1 MSRCANMSNTVVIM
15 KRDQLMALHTGTLMK
30 RRDEL
35 LKCDES
41 LEMSDNLKTEQ
52 VSPEFIQYKNTKEW
66 KKAYADIKEILSTR
80 EHVPNKKERKIL
92 RQQKAKQGK

>member
-1 MSRCANMSNTVVIM
+1 MSNRVVRM
-15 KRDQLMALHTGTLMK
+15 KRDQLLTLHTGTLMK

-41 LEMSDNLKTEQ
+41 LEMSDSQPTEQ
-52 VSPEFIQYKNTKEW
+52 IPPGLIQYKNTKEW
-66 KKAYADIKEILSTR
+66 QEAYADIKEILSTR

-92 RQQKAKQGK
+92 RQQKAKQR

>member
-1 MSRCANMSNTVVIM
+1 MT
-15 KRDQLMALHTGTLMK
+15 LHTGTLMK

-41 LEMSDNLKTEQ
+41 LEMSDSQHTKQIPLGL
-52 VSPEFIQYKNTKEW
+52 IQYKNTKEW
-66 KKAYADIKEILSTR
+66 QEAYTDVKEILSTR

-92 RQQKAKQGK
+92 RQQNAKNRK

>member
-30 RRDEL
+30 RRDQL
-35 LKCDES
+35 LRCDES
-41 LEMSDNLKTEQ
+41 LEMSDSLGTEQ
-52 VSPEFIQYKNTKEW
+52 ASPKSIQYKNTKEW
-66 KKAYADIKEILSTR
+66 KEAYAEIKEELSTR
-80 EHVPNKKERKIL
+80 EHIPNKKERKIL